1 MLAFVLTY
9 AKLKA
14 LKMTPADV
22 KKKTTKAVMFQRK
35 PRNGES
41 LQIWT
46 KPKWNQKWNHSN
58 ADSNVA
64 LPESVFKF
72 IMRCNKNICF
82 SSSAV
87 EIPDWI
93 DMAAL

>member
-1 MLAFVLTY
+1 MLAFVPTY
-9 AKLKA
+9 AKLKG

-22 KKKTTKAVMFQRK
+22 KKKQPKLWC
-35 PRNGES
+35 ES

-46 KPKWNQKWNHSN
+46 KPKWNQSETTVDQSN

-72 IMRCNKNICF
+72 IIRCNKHICS

-87 EIPDWI
+87 EIPNWI
-93 DMAAL
+93 DMDAL

>member
-1 MLAFVLTY
+1 MLAFVPTY

-22 KKKTTKAVMFQRK
+22 KKNHQSCDVFQRK

-46 KPKWNQKWNHSN
+46 KPKWNQSETTVEQSN

-64 LPESVFKF
+64 LPESVFK
-72 IMRCNKNICF
+72 
-82 SSSAV
+82 
-87 EIPDWI
+87 
-93 DMAAL
+93 